1 MIKVALVDDQEN
13 VRRTLCRVLAADG
26 GMKCVA
32 ACADG
37 EEALRLI
44 PAAAPDVVLMDL
56 EMPGMKGSA
65 VIERLLEKM
74 PDLDV
79 LVLTVHDDTENIFQ
93 ALRAG
98 ACGYLLKR
106 TPAAGILAAIR
117 EAKRGGAPMTGAIAR
132 KILGTF
138 HTPAVAPQATLIEG
152 DFGDAALVGELL
164 SRFEVDAIIHFAA
177 KIVVP
182 ESVADPLGYY
192 ENNTAKART
201 LLGWRPRLNL
211 DAALVWTAGWYRAWA
226 GGDHDLRELVRA
238 RVREFLAQQTGS

>member
-32 ACADG
+32 ACATG
-37 EEALRLI
+37 EEAVRQL

-56 EMPGMKGSA
+56 EMPGMKGHEA
-65 VIERLLEKM
+65 TARLLEKM

-79 LVLTVHDDTENIFQ
+79 LVLTVHDDTERIFQ

-117 EAKRGGAPMTGAIAR
+117 EAHRGGAPMTGAIAR
-132 KILGTF
+132 KILTAF
-138 HTPAVAPQATLIEG
+138 HKPAPAAASAPADEH
-152 DFGDAALVGELL
+152 L
-164 SRFEVDAIIHFAA
+164 SQ
-177 KIVVP
+177 
-182 ESVADPLGYY
+182 
-192 ENNTAKART
+192 
-201 LLGWRPRLNL
+201 
-211 DAALVWTAGWYRAWA
+211 
-226 GGDHDLRELVRA
+226 REQSILHL
-238 RVREFLAQQTGS
+238 LAQGQSNKEIAEHLKLAVETVCWNLKRIYRKLHVQSRTQAMLKYRPPAT

>member
-13 VRRTLCRVLAADG
+13 VRRTLCRVLASDA
-26 GMKCVA
+26 GMRCVA
-32 ACADG
+32 ACVDG
-37 EEALRLI
+37 EEALQLL

-65 VIERLLEKM
+65 VTARLLEKM

-117 EAKRGGAPMTGAIAR
+117 EVRRGGAPMTGAIAR
-132 KILGTF
+132 KILATF
-138 HTPAVAPQATLIEG
+138 HKPA
-152 DFGDAALVGELL
+152 AAAQPAEDHL
-164 SRFEVDAIIHFAA
+164 SQREQSI
-177 KIVVP
+177 
-182 ESVADPLGYY
+182 
-192 ENNTAKART
+192 
-201 LLGWRPRLNL
+201 LNL
-211 DAALVWTAGWYRAWA
+211 
-226 GGDHDLRELVRA
+226 
-238 RVREFLAQQTGS
+238 LAQGQSNKEIAEHLKLSVETICWNLKRIYRKLHVQSRTQAMLKYRPPTS

>member
-44 PAAAPDVVLMDL
+44 PAVAPDVVLMDL
-56 EMPGMKGSA
+56 EMPGMKGSTVTA
-65 VIERLLEKM
+65 RLLEKM

-117 EAKRGGAPMTGAIAR
+117 EARHGGAPMTGAIAR
-132 KILGTF
+132 KILATF
-138 HTPAVAPQATLIEG
+138 HKPAATPQVDDEH
-152 DFGDAALVGELL
+152 L
-164 SRFEVDAIIHFAA
+164 SQREQSI
-177 KIVVP
+177 
-182 ESVADPLGYY
+182 
-192 ENNTAKART
+192 
-201 LLGWRPRLNL
+201 LNL
-211 DAALVWTAGWYRAWA
+211 
-226 GGDHDLRELVRA
+226 
-238 RVREFLAQQTGS
+238 LAQGQSNKEIADHLKLSVETVCWILKRIYRKLHVQSRTQAMLKYRPAK

>member
-13 VRRTLCRVLAADG
+13 VRRTLCRVLASDS

-44 PAAAPDVVLMDL
+44 PTAAPDVVLMDL
-56 EMPGMKGSA
+56 EMPGLKGHEVTA
-65 VIERLLEKM
+65 RLLEKM

-117 EAKRGGAPMTGAIAR
+117 DVRRGGAPMTGAIAR
-132 KILGTF
+132 KILTTF
-138 HTPAVAPQATLIEG
+138 HKPEPTVPTAVAAEG
-152 DFGDAALVGELL
+152 HL
-164 SRFEVDAIIHFAA
+164 SQREQSI
-177 KIVVP
+177 
-182 ESVADPLGYY
+182 
-192 ENNTAKART
+192 
-201 LLGWRPRLNL
+201 LNL
-211 DAALVWTAGWYRAWA
+211 
-226 GGDHDLRELVRA
+226 
-238 RVREFLAQQTGS
+238 LAQGQSNKEIAEHLTLSVETVCWNLKRIYRKLHVQSRTQAMLKYRPTK

>member
-138 HTPAVAPQATLIEG
+138 HKPAVAPQAT
-152 DFGDAALVGELL
+152 GEPL
-164 SRFEVDAIIHFAA
+164 SQREQSI
-177 KIVVP
+177 
-182 ESVADPLGYY
+182 
-192 ENNTAKART
+192 
-201 LLGWRPRLNL
+201 LNL
-211 DAALVWTAGWYRAWA
+211 
-226 GGDHDLRELVRA
+226 
-238 RVREFLAQQTGS
+238 LAQGQSNKEIAEHLKLSVETVCWNLKRIYRKLHVQSRTQAMLKYRPPNA

>member
-13 VRRTLCRVLAADG
+13 VRRTLCRVLASDA

-32 ACADG
+32 ACANG

-44 PAAAPDVVLMDL
+44 PATAPDVVLMDL
-56 EMPGMKGSA
+56 EMPGMKGH
-65 VIERLLEKM
+65 VVTERLLEKM

-132 KILGTF
+132 KILTTF
-138 HTPAVAPQATLIEG
+138 HKPTAAPQTDE
-152 DFGDAALVGELL
+152 EHL
-164 SRFEVDAIIHFAA
+164 SQREQSI
-177 KIVVP
+177 
-182 ESVADPLGYY
+182 
-192 ENNTAKART
+192 
-201 LLGWRPRLNL
+201 LNL
-211 DAALVWTAGWYRAWA
+211 
-226 GGDHDLRELVRA
+226 
-238 RVREFLAQQTGS
+238 LAQGQSNKGIAEHLKLSVETVCWNLKRIYRKLHVQSRTQAMLKYRPAK